1 VEVEHT
7 HADVTRLRGLLGW
20 VPRTDVDSLVAR
32 QAGRPVALGHGRWAS

>member
-20 VPRTDVDSLVAR
+20 VPRTDVDALVAR
-32 QAGRPVALGHGRWAS
+32 QAGRPLTVGHGRRAS